1 MNSDEG
7 MYIAFWP
14 TKLKKQLL
22 ELEELTITWRPPT
35 LHGLNISAVVK
46 LIAALLMLV
55 VVIPGYIMP
64 QVRASAPCVR
74 FCSCFGS
81 RLVFVLQSQIL
92 TEAGDALCGTSLAK
106 QLAFQHLFAH
116 A

>member
-1 MNSDEG
+1 

-22 ELEELTITWRPPT
+22 GLEELAITVRPPT
-35 LHGLNISAVVK
+35 LKGLNISAVFK

-64 QVRASAPCVR
+64 QVRACAPR
-74 FCSCFGS
+74 ASFCSCFGS
-81 RLVFVLQSQIL
+81 RLRFVTQSQIL
-92 TEAGDALCGTSLAK
+92 TEAGDALCGMRLEK
-106 QLAFQHLFAH
+106 HLAFQHLFANP
-116 A
+116 